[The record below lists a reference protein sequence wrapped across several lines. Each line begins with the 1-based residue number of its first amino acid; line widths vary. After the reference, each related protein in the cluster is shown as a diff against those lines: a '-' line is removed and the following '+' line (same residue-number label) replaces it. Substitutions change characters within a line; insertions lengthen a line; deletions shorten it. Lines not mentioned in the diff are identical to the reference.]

1 MGSRPEVDP
10 LSGEWER
17 HHRALWSLSY
27 RMTGVAA
34 DADDVVQETFV
45 RAMRDPPDRGRPVG
59 PWLTKVAVNVA
70 RDLLRARKR
79 RGYAGPWLPSPLA
92 EGDDAI
98 AEARSPT
105 SGGLAQGAWDE
116 GPEGRYGL
124 LESTSFAFLLALETL
139 TPMQRAVLVLRDVLD
154 YSVRETADAVASTEG
169 AVKVTHLRARRAMAG
184 YDGARAEVGPKVREG
199 HLAMLHRFLAAV
211 GAGDAAAVE
220 ALLADDV
227 VVMSDGGGEYKA
239 ALRPLHGPARAAAFM
254 LGVARKRAPPQGFA
268 LAIHNGLPSVMVEAG
283 PNPNRWAPRIFM
295 QCPLD
300 AEGRIA
306 RVYLVLASR
315 KLVVGRAG
323 LA

>member
-1 MGSRPEVDP
+1 MGSRQTIDP

-17 HHRALWSLSY
+17 HRRALWSLSY

-79 RGYAGPWLPSPLA
+79 RGYTGPWLPSPLA
-92 EGDDAI
+92 ADDDAI
-98 AEARSPT
+98 AEARPE
-105 SGGLAQGAWDE
+105 AWDE

-154 YSVRETADAVASTEG
+154 YSVRETADAVGSSEG
-169 AVKVTHLRARRAMAG
+169 AVKVAHLRARRAMAG
-184 YDGARAEVGPKVREG
+184 YDGGRTAVGPEVREG
-199 HLAMLHRFLAAV
+199 HLAMLQRFLAAV

-239 ALRPLHGPARAAAFM
+239 ALRLLYGPARAAAFM
-254 LGVARKRAPPQGFA
+254 LGIARKRGPPQGFA
-268 LAIHNGLPSVMVEAG
+268 LGVHNGLPSVIVDTGRNA
-283 PNPNRWAPRIFM
+283 NRWAPRIFM

-300 AEGRIA
+300 AEGRIR
-306 RVYLVLASR
+306 RVHLVLATR
-315 KLVVGRAG
+315 KLQPARTAPG
-323 LA
+323 